1 MGASTA
7 LYLTFALMAQRIET
21 VWLRRVVT
29 VVCAIVPLL
38 VGYARLYR
46 GMHHLVDILVGM
58 VNGIVCALLAWNYL
72 RRRTTGDRATSAVR
86 EAVSR

>member
-1 MGASTA
+1 
-7 LYLTFALMAQRIET
+7 MAPADRD
-21 VWLRRVVT
+21 RRGCAGSSRA
-29 VVCAIVPLL
+29 VCVIVPLL

-72 RRRTTGDRATSAVR
+72 RRRTSGDRVTGAVR